1 MGNRIR
7 IRVTELKAG
16 CKLGS
21 DVMVQDSV
29 LLRKGTVLTGA
40 HIARIKRLGLT
51 EVFIEADAAAPA
63 EPETAAI
70 ERVNDIP
77 VPSFSKLT
85 SNGQPSW
92 MADET
97 FNRPVPP
104 PAQLSAREKFAAQ
117 NKTQLRAKAGLKPML
132 DPVREAKLTKGLH
145 ATFMTSAV
153 NGRVD
158 LDRLNSM
165 AKQLS
170 AELRQ
175 SAEDYISFLDIP
187 QFGHYLA
194 SRSILSSKVY
204 SVAAADDNDAF
215 SELLRGHLAMCN
227 AYALLPATLSQLEL
241 AGDWNDQEKI
251 KDALLSYYEWL
262 RSQQCIA
269 EQALEQLMLRFER
282 HDGSGIPYG
291 LKGEMIPPASQNWS
305 LSWHYSGQVFS
316 QPNAERQTPHSAAE
330 GLVRQSGRAFAGT
343 RVNRFLRKI
352 GYYPVGSLVELS
364 NGNLGVVVKQ
374 NEDALFKPIVRI
386 VDAEGNVGK
395 VIDLTGESEL
405 FIVRQLME
413 H

>member
-1 MGNRIR
+1 MRT
-7 IRVTELKAG
+7 RVADLKAG
-16 CKLGS
+16 CKLSS
-21 DVMVQDSV
+21 DIMVQNSV
-29 LLRKGTVLTGA
+29 LLRKGTVLTDA
-40 HIARIKRLGLT
+40 HIAHIKRLGLSV
-51 EVFIEADAAAPA
+51 VFIEADEMVPVEA
-63 EPETAAI
+63 EIAVV
-70 ERVNDIP
+70 ERVDDIP

-92 MADET
+92 MADES
-97 FNRPVPP
+97 FNRPVPR
-104 PAQLSAREKFAAQ
+104 PARLSAREQFAAE
-117 NKTQLRAKAGLKPML
+117 NKTQLRAEAGLKPML
-132 DPVREAKLTKGLH
+132 DPDHEAQITKGLH

-158 LDRLNSM
+158 LDRLSGL

-170 AELRQ
+170 TELRQ
-175 SAEDYISFLDIP
+175 NAEDYISFLDIP
-187 QFGHYLA
+187 QYGHYLA
-194 SRSILSSKVY
+194 SRSIMSSKVY
-204 SVAAADDNDAF
+204 SVAAADEDDAF
-215 SELLRGHLAMCN
+215 SDLLHGHLAMCN
-227 AYALLPATLSQLEL
+227 AYAMLPAALSQLEL
-241 AGDWNDQEKI
+241 DGDWNNQEDI
-251 KDALLSYYEWL
+251 KEALLSYYEWL

-291 LKGEMIPPASQNWS
+291 LKGDMIPPASQNWS

-316 QPNAERQTPHSAAE
+316 KPNAERQTPHTAAE
-330 GLVRQSGRAFAGT
+330 GMVRQSGRAFAGT

-352 GYYPVGSLVELS
+352 GYYPIGSLVELS
-364 NGNLGVVVKQ
+364 NSSLGIVVKQ

-386 VDAEGNVGK
+386 VDSNGNVGK